1 MPNAPHWDADFDL
14 VLIPLVCGL
23 ASHPH
28 GPYNANAVY
37 ERHDFEQAPLEW
49 GATSSPSRS
58 ARILRLLGEI
68 LQTVL
73 IAVGLFLVVNLVTA
87 RIRVEGNS
95 MEPSLHDGELVVV
108 NRMAML
114 WREPSRGDIVV
125 FNFPLDPD
133 RRYIK
138 RVIGLPG
145 DLVSI
150 HDGEVYVNDDEL
162 NEPYLAAPP
171 SYSGEWAIGPGEVFV
186 LGDNRNFSSDSQN
199 WGNLAQEEI
208 IGKAVLVYWPP
219 TEIGLIPHYDLA
231 NAASE

>member
-1 MPNAPHWDADFDL
+1 M
-14 VLIPLVCGL
+14 VCGL
-23 ASHPH
+23 ASRPR
-28 GPYNANAVY
+28 GLYNANAVY
-37 ERHDFEQAPLEW
+37 ERHDFEQAPQEW

-58 ARILRLLGEI
+58 ARLLSLLGEI

-150 HDGEVYVNDDEL
+150 HDGEVFVNDDEL
-162 NEPYLAAPP
+162 YEPYLAAPP
-171 SYSGEWAIGPGEVFV
+171 SYSGEWTIGPGEVFV

-199 WGNLAQEEI
+199 WGNLDQEEI

-231 NAASE
+231 NAAPE